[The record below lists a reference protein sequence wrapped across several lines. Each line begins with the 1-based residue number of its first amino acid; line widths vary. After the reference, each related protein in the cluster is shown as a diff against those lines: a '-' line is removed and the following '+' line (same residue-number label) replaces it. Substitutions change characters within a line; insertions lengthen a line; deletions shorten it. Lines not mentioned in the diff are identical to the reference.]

1 MSSILICDDER
12 DIVSALK
19 IYLSGEGYT
28 IYTASNGQEALDA
41 VRRNDDISLVLMDV
55 MMPVMDGITALS
67 RLREF
72 SNIPVIMLTAKS
84 EDADKVIG
92 LGVGADDYVTKP
104 FSPIEIIARVKS
116 QLRRYERLGGQT
128 PKSGVLSVGGIE
140 LDDEKKSVCVDG
152 EPVRLTPI
160 EYGILRLLMSAPG
173 RVFPSR
179 QIYEEVWQESAFSG
193 DGAVAVHVRHLR
205 EKIEID
211 PAHPKYIKVV
221 WGQGYKI
228 DRGDALNE

>member
-41 VRRNDDISLVLMDV
+41 VRKNDDISLVLMDV

-92 LGVGADDYVTKP
+92 LGFGADDYVTKP
-104 FSPIEIIARVKS
+104 FSPI
-116 QLRRYERLGGQT
+116 
-128 PKSGVLSVGGIE
+128 
-140 LDDEKKSVCVDG
+140 
-152 EPVRLTPI
+152 
-160 EYGILRLLMSAPG
+160 
-173 RVFPSR
+173 
-179 QIYEEVWQESAFSG
+179 
-193 DGAVAVHVRHLR
+193 
-205 EKIEID
+205 
-211 PAHPKYIKVV
+211 
-221 WGQGYKI
+221 
-228 DRGDALNE
+228 

>member
-1 MSSILICDDER
+1 MSSILICYDER

-41 VRRNDDISLVLMDV
+41 VRKNDDISLVLMDV

-116 QLRRYERLGGQT
+116 QLRRYERLGGQAH
-128 PKSGVLSVGGIE
+128 KSGVLSVGGIE

-160 EYGILRLLMSAPG
+160 EYGILRLLMSAPV

>member
-1 MSSILICDDER
+1 MSDILICDDER
-12 DIVSALK
+12 DIVTALK
-19 IYLSGEGYT
+19 IYLSAEGYT
-28 IYTASNGQEALDA
+28 IHTAANGQEALSI
-41 VRRNDDISLVLMDV
+41 VREKPISLVLMDV

-67 RLREF
+67 KLREF

-92 LGVGADDYVTKP
+92 LGVGADDYMTKP
-104 FSPIEIIARVKS
+104 FSPIELIARVKS

-128 PKSGVLSVGGIE
+128 PKSGILSVGGIE
-140 LDDEKKSVCVDG
+140 LDDEKKSVTVDG

-160 EYGILRLLMSAPG
+160 EYGILHLLMRAPG
-173 RVFPSR
+173 RVFASR
-179 QIYEEVWQESAFSG
+179 KIYEEVWGESAFAG

-211 PAHPKYIKVV
+211 PAHPRYIKVV

-228 DRGDALNE
+228 DRGEQTDE